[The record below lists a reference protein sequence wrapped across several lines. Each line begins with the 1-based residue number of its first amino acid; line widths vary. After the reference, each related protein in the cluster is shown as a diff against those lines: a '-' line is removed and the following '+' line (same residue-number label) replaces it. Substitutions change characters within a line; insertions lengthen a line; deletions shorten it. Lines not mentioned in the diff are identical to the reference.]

1 MTSKDNKQKKLELQ
15 TVIQALKNEQSN
27 DTIEGKLLKR
37 RLIKSLYTLAGEP
50 EECDFPEEY
59 NIAGYGWKKHA
70 GYTSDIDIKSENEM
84 LWTNSMLTN
93 WHIERASQTKVQIV
107 ERYRH
112 AGWSCTVYA
121 MNVIC
126 TKYVKH
132 PKIDNL
138 WVEFYSSRDCNR
150 YRYVIEDK

>member
-1 MTSKDNKQKKLELQ
+1 MNDKQKKLELQ
-15 TVIQALKNEQSN
+15 TVIQALKSEVNN
-27 DTIEGKLLKR
+27 NTIEGELLKR
-37 RLIKSLYTLAGEP
+37 KLIKSLYTLAGEP

-70 GYTSDIDIKSENEM
+70 GYTGDIDIMTEYEM
-84 LWTNSMLTN
+84 RSNNALATH
-93 WHIERASQTKVQIV
+93 WHIERASRTKVQIV
-107 ERYRH
+107 ERYKS

-132 PKIDNL
+132 PHIDNL

>member
-1 MTSKDNKQKKLELQ
+1 MKKQNKLELQ
-15 TVIQALKNEQSN
+15 SIIQALKSEVNN
-27 DTIEGKLLKR
+27 DTMEGHLLR
-37 RLIKSLYTLAGEP
+37 RKLIKSLYTLAGEP

-70 GYTSDIDIKSENEM
+70 GYTGDIDVLSENEM
-84 LWTNSMLTN
+84 LMRNAEVTDWY
-93 WHIERASQTKVQIV
+93 IERASHTKVQIV
-107 ERYRH
+107 ERYKT
-112 AGWSCTVYA
+112 AGWACKVYA
-121 MNVIC
+121 TNVIC

-132 PKIDNL
+132 PHIDNL

>member
-1 MTSKDNKQKKLELQ
+1 MNYKQKKLELQ
-15 TVIQALKNEQSN
+15 TVIQALKNEQGN
-27 DTIEGKLLKR
+27 DTIEGYLLR
-37 RLIKSLYTLAGEP
+37 RKLIKNLYALAGEP

-70 GYTSDIDIKSENEM
+70 GYTGDIDIMTEYEM
-84 LWTNSMLTN
+84 RSNNALATD
-93 WHIERASQTKVQIV
+93 WHIERPSLFKREIV
-107 ERYRH
+107 ERYKE

-132 PKIDNL
+132 PHIDNL

>member
-1 MTSKDNKQKKLELQ
+1 MNYKQKKLELQ
-15 TVIQALKNEQSN
+15 TVIQSLKNEQN
-27 DTIEGKLLKR
+27 NNTIEGKLLKR
-37 RLIKSLYTLAGEP
+37 RLTKSLYTLAGEP

-70 GYTSDIDIKSENEM
+70 GYTSDIDIMTEYEM
-84 LWTNSMLTN
+84 ESDNRMVTD
-93 WHIERASQTKVQIV
+93 WHIVHPSHIKRQIV
-107 ERYRH
+107 ERYKE